1 MVYYIFTAMLL
12 VIIAILL
19 LYKFKILKDDD
30 NDFIPDE
37 VEDLYEKFQADV
49 KTRVENMKDEAEDV
63 KDAASN
69 LVKQT
74 GDVFDA
80 AAGKKNNS

>member
-12 VIIAILL
+12 VIIAILS
-19 LYKFKILKDDD
+19 LYKFKIL
-30 NDFIPDE
+30 
-37 VEDLYEKFQADV
+37 
-49 KTRVENMKDEAEDV
+49 KDEAEDV

-69 LVKQT
+69 LLKQT

-80 AAGKKNNS
+80 DAGKKNKI